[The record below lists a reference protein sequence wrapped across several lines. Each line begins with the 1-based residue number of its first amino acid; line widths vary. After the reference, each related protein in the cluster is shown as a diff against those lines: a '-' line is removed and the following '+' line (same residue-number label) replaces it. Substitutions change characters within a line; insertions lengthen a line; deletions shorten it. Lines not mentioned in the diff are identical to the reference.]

1 MQKENIQISFVGME
15 PTKALKKYVTE
26 KLVKYEKFW
35 KKAISIEVTLKQNKY
50 SRGVEKDFRIDIN
63 IVLPNSPVRVEVVG
77 EDMYKNIDEATD
89 ILARR
94 LKRYHDRKSTWE
106 GKTPWKVLEAD
117 AALEA
122 LVGEDEEKDMDNYTD
137 YVSKIVVRKEITDMS
152 PIEEAEAIEK
162 MELLGYDQ
170 LLFKNKNT
178 GKISMV
184 YRRQK
189 GGYALVEPANDL
201 R

>member
-1 MQKENIQISFVGME
+1 MQKESIQISFVGME
-15 PTKALKKYVTE
+15 PTKALKKYVIE
-26 KLVKYEKFW
+26 KLVKY
-35 KKAISIEVTLKQNKY
+35 KKLWVKATSIEITLKENKY
-50 SRGVEKDFRIDIN
+50 SRGVKKDFRVDIN

-89 ILARR
+89 TLARR

-122 LVGEDEEKDMDNYTD
+122 LVGEEEEDTDDYTNY
-137 YVSKIVVRKEITDMS
+137 VPKIAVRKEITDMS
-152 PIEEAEAIEK
+152 PIDEAEAIAK

-184 YRRQK
+184 YRRQR
-189 GGYALVEPANDL
+189 GGYALVEPANGL
-201 R
+201 K

>member
-1 MQKENIQISFVGME
+1 
-15 PTKALKKYVTE
+15 
-26 KLVKYEKFW
+26 
-35 KKAISIEVTLKQNKY
+35 
-50 SRGVEKDFRIDIN
+50 
-63 IVLPNSPVRVEVVG
+63 
-77 EDMYKNIDEATD
+77 MYKNIDEATD
-89 ILARR
+89 TLARR

-122 LVGEDEEKDMDNYTD
+122 LVGEDEKEMEDYTNY
-137 YVSKIVVRKEITDMS
+137 VPKIAVRKEITDMS

-189 GGYALVEPANDL
+189 GGYALVEPEDGL
-201 R
+201 E